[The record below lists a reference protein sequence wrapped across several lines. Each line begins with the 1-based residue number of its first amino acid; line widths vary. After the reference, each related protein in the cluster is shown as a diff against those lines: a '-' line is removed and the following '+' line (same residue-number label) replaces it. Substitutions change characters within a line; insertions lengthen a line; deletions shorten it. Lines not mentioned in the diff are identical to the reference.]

1 SPWRR
6 RHAFP
11 GAGRDRHAVRR
22 RTQPCDV
29 VRRRPARRPAPHV
42 VELRL
47 FLQGPHRGGEVG
59 LARRPVRQDSRRRC
73 GIHPPARGPAVILK
87 RGLTIVGMLLVLFGV
102 FFALQGAD
110 IIHWPLEST
119 MLGRGV
125 WIRNGL
131 ALAIVGALLWL
142 GARRI
147 R

>member
-1 SPWRR
+1 L
-6 RHAFP
+6 
-11 GAGRDRHAVRR
+11 GA
-22 RTQPCDV
+22 
-29 VRRRPARRPAPHV
+29 
-42 VELRL
+42 
-47 FLQGPHRGGEVG
+47 
-59 LARRPVRQDSRRRC
+59 
-73 GIHPPARGPAVILK
+73 
-87 RGLTIVGMLLVLFGV
+87 LLVLFGV

-131 ALAIVGALLWL
+131 VLAAIGAVLWF

>member
-1 SPWRR
+1 M
-6 RHAFP
+6 
-11 GAGRDRHAVRR
+11 
-22 RTQPCDV
+22 
-29 VRRRPARRPAPHV
+29 
-42 VELRL
+42 
-47 FLQGPHRGGEVG
+47 
-59 LARRPVRQDSRRRC
+59 
-73 GIHPPARGPAVILK
+73 ILK
-87 RGLTIVGMLLVLFGV
+87 RSLMVLGAVLILFGL

-131 ALAIVGALLWL
+131 ALAAIGVVLIL

>member
-1 SPWRR
+1 M
-6 RHAFP
+6 
-11 GAGRDRHAVRR
+11 
-22 RTQPCDV
+22 
-29 VRRRPARRPAPHV
+29 
-42 VELRL
+42 
-47 FLQGPHRGGEVG
+47 
-59 LARRPVRQDSRRRC
+59 
-73 GIHPPARGPAVILK
+73 ILK
-87 RGLTIVGMLLVLFGV
+87 RGLTILGALLVLFGV

-131 ALAIVGALLWL
+131 VLAAIGAVLWF

>member
-1 SPWRR
+1 LIRR
-6 RHAFP
+6 AL
-11 GAGRDRHAVRR
+11 AI
-22 RTQPCDV
+22 
-29 VRRRPARRPAPHV
+29 
-42 VELRL
+42 L
-47 FLQGPHRGGEVG
+47 G
-59 LARRPVRQDSRRRC
+59 L
-73 GIHPPARGPAVILK
+73 
-87 RGLTIVGMLLVLFGV
+87 LLMLFGI

-131 ALAIVGALLWL
+131 ALAVIGVVLWF